1 VCDQQQRGVL
11 ADALEQVQNLCLYRD
26 VERGRRFVGNKQVRC
41 RGNHYPLSHSAG
53 KLVRISAKLACGIG
67 QTYPVEHVHDA
78 LVCLPT
84 VARAVPEQNT
94 PELFADRHIGVPESC
109 RAAARPRRR
118 SLYRRSECCRRLPH
132 WPAADP

>member
-1 VCDQQQRGVL
+1 MIPRSC

-26 VERGRRFVGNKQVRC
+26 VERGRRFVGNKQVRRGYQC

-78 LVCLPT
+78 LVCL
-84 VARAVPEQNT
+84 R
-94 PELFADRHIGVPESC
+94 RSC
-109 RAAARPRRR
+109 RA
-118 SLYRRSECCRRLPH
+118 
-132 WPAADP
+132 